1 VNLQSALKKAKTVYL
16 DTAPIIY
23 YIEASPQ
30 FGPVMKEL
38 VDLYRH
44 GGFSLC
50 TSVLTITETIPKP
63 FSEGNKELQQLF
75 LSFFRN
81 RQNIVLHVVSEP
93 IAICAGELRGIYP
106 SLRTMDALQIATA
119 IEAQADLFVTNDAK
133 LKQIKEIPIL
143 LLSDHAR

>member
-1 VNLQSALKKAKTVYL
+1 MSIGAAVKKAKTIYL

-23 YIEASPQ
+23 YIEASPL
-30 FGPVMKEL
+30 FGPPMKEL
-38 VDLYRH
+38 IDLYRQ
-44 GGFSLC
+44 GAFSLC

-63 FSEGNKELQQLF
+63 FSAGDRELQQKF

-81 RQNIVLHVVSEP
+81 RQNMTLFPVSES
-93 IAICAGELRGIYP
+93 IAVCAGELRGLYP

-119 IEAQADLFVTNDAK
+119 IDTQADLFVTNDAK
-133 LKQIKEIPIL
+133 LKQIKEVSIL